1 MAVDGTT
8 IGNKYGQSQKDF
20 AKASTDT
27 VSDVVVAWC
36 NEGVEIMRK
45 VIYKKS
51 RTKGGSTLAGAIQ
64 PAKPSVVNGNVVV
77 TVSTDAKY
85 ADYVDKGVI
94 GVRGNKGA
102 VANSKGHEYKFK
114 TMGVNP
120 DMVKSFVGYIA
131 ASGLKSFK
139 NNATGKRTRLI
150 RKDKAKQTDL
160 IKQAATAMAVA
171 TKIGG
176 IKPMN
181 FIAPAI
187 TKERFAKL
195 NSDIKKGFGVVIKF
209 NIINDLK
216 ETK

>member
-27 VSDVVVAWC
+27 VSAVVEAWC

-51 RTKGGSTLAGAIQ
+51 RTKGGSTLAGSIQ
-64 PAKPSVVNGNVVV
+64 PAVPSVVNGNVVV

-94 GVRGNKGA
+94 GIRGNKGA